1 MTVDQ
6 VAELLG
12 GTKILRMKVSGPL
25 AMADVTARGFPSES
39 FDRIKE
45 ALKLS
50 DAEVAETLGV
60 SSKTVARLRKA
71 PEKLLSPTASDR
83 LYRMARLYLL
93 AAEVLEGEDSARQW
107 LTSPQVGLANRVPLE
122 LMGTEAGSREVEA
135 LLLRIDYGV
144 IS

>member
-6 VAELLG
+6 IAELLG
-12 GTKILRMKVSGPL
+12 GPKILGTKISGSL

-39 FDRIKE
+39 FDCIKE
-45 ALKLS
+45 ALELS
-50 DAEVAETLGV
+50 DAEVAATLGV
-60 SSKTVARLRKA
+60 SAKTVARIRKA

-93 AAEVLEGEDSARQW
+93 AVEVLEDEDSARDW
-107 LTSPQVGLANRVPLE
+107 LASGQVGLANRVPLE
-122 LMGTEAGSREVEA
+122 LMRTEAGSRQVEA
-135 LLLRIDYGV
+135 LLTRIDYGV